1 MTPRLRFLFFLLPL
15 LLGPGSPPQ
24 AETSAF
30 EARITA
36 WKAWKDIGKA
46 IELSPLDG
54 PEEITEKI
62 EIIEDRIDALEGVRS
77 ALTAEQ
83 RTLEEERDALALKI
97 AELQKVIDMRSRTD
111 LLLQRRLQSL
121 KSQRAA
127 LSPRIERLEE
137 TLGELAAE
145 VARLRNL
152 RQRYVEIRK
161 QRNEEERQR

>member
-1 MTPRLRFLFFLLPL
+1 MTPRLRFLFLLLPI
-15 LLGPGSPPQ
+15 LLGAGSPD
-24 AETSAF
+24 AERSTF

-46 IELSPLDG
+46 IEIAPLDG

-62 EIIEDRIDALEGVRS
+62 EIIEDRIDALEGVRA
-77 ALTAEQ
+77 ALTAELKA
-83 RTLEEERDALALKI
+83 LEEERDALTLKI
-97 AELQKVIDMRSRTD
+97 SELQKVIDMRSRTD

-145 VARLRNL
+145 VTRLRNL
-152 RQRYVEIRK
+152 GRQYEEIRK
-161 QRNEEERQR
+161 QRSEEEGQK